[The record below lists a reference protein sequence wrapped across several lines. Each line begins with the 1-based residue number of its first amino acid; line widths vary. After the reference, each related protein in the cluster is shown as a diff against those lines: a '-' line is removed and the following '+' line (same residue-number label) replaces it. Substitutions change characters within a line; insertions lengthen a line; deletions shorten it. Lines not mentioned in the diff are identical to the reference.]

1 MKKFLV
7 FPLLLTICVCATV
20 SFASVADISNLPITK
35 AVVQAKK
42 LNEERIKISKDFEN
56 KIKNNRE
63 NLIKTYNKQ
72 TTEEQKNETANTL
85 FEYNKKTLKSMIE
98 DLKPLSEKESE
109 LLDKYYNAEDDE
121 KATVSSVGEFN
132 IDNSYFITN
141 IKYKGKSYS
150 LHYKFKGNDNNTT
163 EIISAG
169 TAKEMCNSY
178 KLFLVKP
185 LYKIDAVTMSPKLAC
200 FRVNHPG
207 TGVTTDLIIDEKSSI
222 FSDTKS
228 SILNTIY
235 LDLLQIEKLSQS
247 PAMNRETI
255 TELKLLDILLKDK
268 YSDEFKNII
277 NKNNVTV
284 KICASPCHSVGLKAD
299 GTAIAC
305 GLNQNNQ
312 CNVNS
317 LNFYIYDI
325 VVNDIDSVGLS
336 LDCGKIKYC
345 GWNGLQKAANS
356 DIWKNIVSVKLGKMH
371 IVGLRQDGTVVACGN
386 NTNGQCNVE
395 NWKDIIAISAG
406 DNHTIGLRKDGTVVA
421 CGDNSIEQ
429 CNVQT
434 WTDIKSVTAKLNNTV
449 AVKQDGTVVACGDNY
464 HGQCNTGNW
473 QNIVDVAVG
482 YVNIAGLK
490 EDGTV
495 LVSGNNSQKQCN
507 IEDWKDITKISLGNY
522 FIIGLRKDGTV
533 VATGWNEYGQCNTTE
548 WKDIVDISV
557 SYGHVL
563 GLNKNGKVF
572 ATGWNEYGQC
582 DVQSWNN

>member
-1 MKKFLV
+1 
-7 FPLLLTICVCATV
+7 
-20 SFASVADISNLPITK
+20 
-35 AVVQAKK
+35 
-42 LNEERIKISKDFEN
+42 
-56 KIKNNRE
+56 
-63 NLIKTYNKQ
+63 
-72 TTEEQKNETANTL
+72 
-85 FEYNKKTLKSMIE
+85 MI
-98 DLKPLSEKESE
+98 DGLKPLSETESE
-109 LLDKYYNAEDDE
+109 LLDKYYNAEDNE
-121 KATVSSVGEFN
+121 KATVSSIGEFN
-132 IDNSYFITN
+132 IDNSYFVIN

-150 LHYKFKGNDNNTT
+150 LPYKFKGNDNDTT

-169 TAKEMCNSY
+169 TAKEMCNTY

-185 LYKIDAVTMSPKLAC
+185 LYKIDSITMSPKLAC

-222 FSDTKS
+222 FSNTKS

-247 PAMNRETI
+247 PAMNSETI

-268 YSDEFKNII
+268 YLNEFKNII
-277 NKNNVTV
+277 NKNNIII
-284 KICASPCHSVGLKAD
+284 KIETSPCHSVGLKAD

-325 VVNDIDSVGLS
+325 AVNEFDTVGLS
-336 LDCGKIKYC
+336 INEQIQYC
-345 GWNGLQKAANS
+345 GWNKLKGIVN
-356 DIWKNIVSVKLGKMH
+356 WKDIVSVKLGKSH
-371 IVGLRQDGTVVACGN
+371 AVGLKQDGTVVTCGN

-406 DNHTIGLRKDGTVVA
+406 DNHTIGLKKDGTVVA
-421 CGDNSIEQ
+421 CGDNSIGQ
-429 CNVQT
+429 CDVQT
-434 WTDIKSVTAKLNNTV
+434 WTNIKSVTAKLNNTI
-449 AVKQDGTVVACGDNY
+449 AIKLDGTVVACGDNS
-464 HGQCNTGNW
+464 HRQCNTENW
-473 QNIVDVAVG
+473 QNIVDVAAG

-495 LVSGNNSQKQCN
+495 IVSGNNSQKQCN
-507 IEDWKDITKISLGNY
+507 IEDWENIVKICLGNY
-522 FIIGLRKDGTV
+522 YIVGLKKDGTV
-533 VATGWNEYGQCNTTE
+533 VAKGWNEYGQCNITD